1 MHFLRHAEIMD
12 IYNLD
17 WNNYEDHVVGAFK
30 NLKTERHFV
39 DVTLISDDQ
48 IQTQAHKVVLSTCS
62 PVLKNLLVNN
72 PHPHPLLFLRG
83 IKHAELQAILSFMYT
98 GQTKI
103 FKNRINEFLN
113 ITRDLQ
119 VQGHD
124 KTNEGQ
130 FQNNSPKE
138 KLKHDFTMQMKNRNR
153 KQKIKA
159 ESLEQEFVRT
169 NKNES
174 YSTLDKVT

>member
-1 MHFLRHAEIMD
+1 MD

-103 FKNRINEFLN
+103 FKNRINA
-113 ITRDLQ
+113 
-119 VQGHD
+119 
-124 KTNEGQ
+124 
-130 FQNNSPKE
+130 S
-138 KLKHDFTMQMKNRNR
+138 
-153 KQKIKA
+153 
-159 ESLEQEFVRT
+159 
-169 NKNES
+169 
-174 YSTLDKVT
+174 